1 MARIVIDPQL
11 QNLLAEGSG
20 ELVIS
25 YDEAPAMWTVFV
37 HCPQGRYCAR
47 AAELGV
53 ALSTVV
59 TDILPPADPV
69 DVPDNPTDR
78 QRIEIVAIGHG
89 WQICESSD
97 VGTRFQ
103 RDDADLM
110 IDWKDDR
117 VSYAALEHGGTFRE
131 LTART
136 VADRREIVLGVLV
149 QTEHDPMARALAATQ
164 PLAGAEPVAA
174 EPKSRAEQLADAADK
189 LDDAAITTTARLAA
203 ALDIATPDADEVDQL
218 VRTIKTA
225 AEAAAM
231 LRSRVDDAGRPA
243 CDPEQQVDP
252 AVVVHLR
259 SQLDQIREAA
269 SMAHAS
275 YAPSTSIYVLAD
287 EILTIARC
295 PQ

>member
-1 MARIVIDPQL
+1 MSHY
-11 QNLLAEGSG
+11 EFTG
-20 ELVIS
+20 E
-25 YDEAPAMWTVFV
+25 
-37 HCPQGRYCAR
+37 
-47 AAELGV
+47 
-53 ALSTVV
+53 
-59 TDILPPADPV
+59 
-69 DVPDNPTDR
+69 
-78 QRIEIVAIGHG
+78 
-89 WQICESSD
+89 
-97 VGTRFQ
+97 TR
-103 RDDADLM
+103 
-110 IDWKDDR
+110 
-117 VSYAALEHGGTFRE
+117 
-131 LTART
+131 
-136 VADRREIVLGVLV
+136 
-149 QTEHDPMARALAATQ
+149 RALAATQ